1 MAGVEHLYKSFGVLA
16 DAKDKASEFPQEY
29 QKILDSSKGS
39 NGEKRLGAT
48 FIPRFFKYFPDY
60 QLNALN
66 CLLDLCEDED
76 STIRRLAIKALP
88 SLCYDTK
95 DHLTKIADV
104 LTQLLPTG
112 NALEL
117 TIVRNALK
125 EVIELDPKGA
135 IIGIFSQINAGDDD
149 SREHAV
155 NFLKQKVLEMIP
167 KVFDSNPDATEALT
181 DEIQKAMPD
190 VTGDEFQ
197 VFISLLSKLKTFESE
212 HDQLVDLIAEQAE
225 LDNELLPGDVEALE
239 KFITCSRSAIPF
251 FQKGASA
258 ESFFVFMIEKI
269 LPVIEEIC
277 REGDESSEMKLDLYK
292 ILAEIST
299 HKISEEA
306 LRVSVEPIF
315 TKLLHYMPLPVV
327 KEEKAAEE
335 SEDSSESQI
344 EFSYVECLMYSFH
357 QVARKYPEFL
367 TAVEAA
373 DKLRDFKL
381 RLQHVGQR
389 CQIYIKQIKMALNE
403 KAGKDEEYKVK
414 VIALRTTSNIHA
426 LIKDLFHSPPSYNN
440 HVNLSW
446 ISTKNKAPTMSSPK
460 PVDKTSVNTD
470 PVLDEKRKR
479 AGITPITFDASS
491 PPKKAATD
499 KKTQM
504 EYYLPPGKRG
514 DASNGSVEGK
524 SMPYRYNRGGN
535 NRGFRGRR
543 GRGRSR
549 GNNRGWRW

>member
-1 MAGVEHLYKSFGVLA
+1 MDGVEHLYKSFGVLA
-16 DAKDKASEFPQEY
+16 DAKDKASEFPLEY
-29 QKILDSSKGS
+29 QNILDSSKGS
-39 NGEKRLGAT
+39 SGEKRLGAT

-117 TIVRNALK
+117 SIVRNALK
-125 EVIELDPKGA
+125 EVIELDAKGA

-155 NFLKQKVLEMIP
+155 NFLKEKVLEMIP

-197 VFISLLSKLKTFESE
+197 VFISLLSKLKTFETE

-225 LDNELLPGDVEALE
+225 LDNELHPGDVEALE

-269 LPVIEEIC
+269 LPVIEDIC
-277 REGDESSEMKLDLYK
+277 NGGDESSEMKLDLYK

-306 LRVSVEPIF
+306 LRMSVEPIF
-315 TKLLHYMPLPVV
+315 TKLLHFMPLPVV

-367 TAVEAA
+367 TAAEAA

-389 CQIYIKQIKMALNE
+389 CQTYIKQIKMALNE
-403 KAGKDEEYKVK
+403 KSGKDEEYKVK
-414 VIALRTTSNIHA
+414 VIALRTTSNIHT
-426 LIKDLFHSPPSYNN
+426 LVKDLFHSPPSYNN

-446 ISTKNKAPTMSSPK
+446 SSTKSKSPTISNQK
-460 PVDKTSVNTD
+460 QVDKTNVNTD